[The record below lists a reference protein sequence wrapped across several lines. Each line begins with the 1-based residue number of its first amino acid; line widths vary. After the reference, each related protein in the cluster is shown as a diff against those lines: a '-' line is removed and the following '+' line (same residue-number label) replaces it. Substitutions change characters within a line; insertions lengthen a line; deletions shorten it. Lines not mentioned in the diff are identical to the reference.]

1 MDNGHSR
8 ECNRAPRCCLRPFHL
23 LSDPHAEQSAARPG
37 YGRAAHDLV
46 YRGGRQQGR
55 RTETMMR
62 GAIHKRD
69 DRKGRLSIP
78 QSHTKCRD
86 GACPHLLSPISLH
99 PPHLISPHPI
109 SSHLTPSHLTSSH
122 LISPISSHL
131 TPSHLTSPHLLSPR
145 LTSSHP
151 ISSHLTSP
159 HLISPHLPHLLS
171 PRLVSSYLTPSHL
184 TSSLLISRPCYL
196 NSRFSDSAQTSF
208 EYGAGVPC
216 VTLDARRA
224 RGRGSVPR
232 SVQTSPRAPS
242 TSAPRRVALPARCR
256 SADLVHYG

>member
-86 GACPHLLSPISLH
+86 GACPHLISPIS
-99 PPHLISPHPI
+99 
-109 SSHLTPSHLTSSH
+109 SHLTSSH
-122 LISPISSHL
+122 LISPISPPLLPPPISPP
-131 TPSHLTSPHLLSPR
+131 PSHLPSP
-145 LTSSHP
+145 HP
-151 ISSHLTSP
+151 ISSPPSHLTSP
-159 HLISPHLPHLLS
+159 HLISPHLT
-171 PRLVSSYLTPSHL
+171 SSHPISSHL
-184 TSSLLISRPCYL
+184 ISPISS
-196 NSRFSDSAQTSF
+196 
-208 EYGAGVPC
+208 
-216 VTLDARRA
+216 
-224 RGRGSVPR
+224 
-232 SVQTSPRAPS
+232 
-242 TSAPRRVALPARCR
+242 
-256 SADLVHYG
+256 

>member
-1 MDNGHSR
+1 MDNGHSP

-86 GACPHLLSPISLH
+86 GACPHLLSPISFHL
-99 PPHLISPHPI
+99 PHLISPHPI
-109 SSHLTPSHLTSSH
+109 SSHLTPSHLTSPH
-122 LISPISSHL
+122 LISPHL
-131 TPSHLTSPHLLSPR
+131 VPSHLTSPR
-145 LTSSHP
+145 P
-151 ISSHLTSP
+151 ISSPPSHLTSP
-159 HLISPHLPHLLS
+159 HLISPHPISSPLASPH
-171 PRLVSSYLTPSHL
+171 LTPSHL
-184 TSSLLISRPCYL
+184 PPPRPISSHLISPISSHL
-196 NSRFSDSAQTSF
+196 VLS
-208 EYGAGVPC
+208 P
-216 VTLDARRA
+216 L
-224 RGRGSVPR
+224 
-232 SVQTSPRAPS
+232 TSPHLIS
-242 TSAPRRVALPARCR
+242 PRL
-256 SADLVHYG
+256 S

>member
-86 GACPHLLSPISLH
+86 GACPHLTPVPS
-99 PPHLISPHPI
+99 HLP
-109 SSHLTPSHLTSSH
+109 SSHLLSPVPSHLTSSH
-122 LISPISSHL
+122 LISPHPRLISSHL
-131 TPSHLTSPHLLSPR
+131 VSSPLPRPISSRLVPSPLPRPISSRLVPSHLTSSPLTSPHLLSPR
-145 LTSSHP
+145 LS
-151 ISSHLTSP
+151 
-159 HLISPHLPHLLS
+159 
-171 PRLVSSYLTPSHL
+171 
-184 TSSLLISRPCYL
+184 
-196 NSRFSDSAQTSF
+196 
-208 EYGAGVPC
+208 
-216 VTLDARRA
+216 
-224 RGRGSVPR
+224 
-232 SVQTSPRAPS
+232 
-242 TSAPRRVALPARCR
+242 
-256 SADLVHYG
+256 

>member
-1 MDNGHSR
+1 MDNGHSP

-86 GACPHLLSPISLH
+86 GACPHLISPHLPSPRPISPH
-99 PPHLISPHPI
+99 PLPPPPRPISSHLPSSPLPRPISSHLVPSHLTSPPSHLISPRLISSPSSHLISPRPISSPSSHLLSPRPISSHLVPSHLTSSRLLLPHPI
-109 SSHLTPSHLTSSH
+109 SSHLVSPDISP
-122 LISPISSHL
+122 LISQ
-131 TPSHLTSPHLLSPR
+131 
-145 LTSSHP
+145 
-151 ISSHLTSP
+151 
-159 HLISPHLPHLLS
+159 
-171 PRLVSSYLTPSHL
+171 
-184 TSSLLISRPCYL
+184 
-196 NSRFSDSAQTSF
+196 F
-208 EYGAGVPC
+208 
-216 VTLDARRA
+216 TLFR
-224 RGRGSVPR
+224 
-232 SVQTSPRAPS
+232 
-242 TSAPRRVALPARCR
+242 
-256 SADLVHYG
+256 